1 MATVAI
7 TINGRTHELACDDGQ
22 EEHVRALAAY
32 VDDRARQLVGAVG
45 QVGDT
50 LLLTMLCLLLAD
62 ELNEARGAAAGQ
74 GAGEGAGAAP
84 ELDAAALARG
94 LDALSERIEAIA
106 DRLEKA

>member
-62 ELNEARGAAAGQ
+62 ELNEARGAAAGRQ
-74 GAGEGAGAAP
+74 SGAAP
-84 ELDAAALARG
+84 EFDAAALARG